1 GGCDTVRTLTLT
13 VNALKTSTQTIAVC
27 NNQLPYTW
35 LGHVFAGANTIT
47 DTVASTKGGCDTVRT
62 LTLTVNA
69 LKTSTQTIAVCNN
82 QLPYTWLGHVF
93 AGAKTIT
100 YTTLFRSG
108 GCDTVRTL
116 TLTVNALKTSTQT
129 IAVCNNQ
136 LPYTWLGH
144 VFAGA
149 NTLTDTVASTTGG
162 CDTVRKLTLTVNA
175 LKTSTQTIAVC
186 NNQLPYTWLGH
197 VFNAAGSLT
206 DTVASTTGG
215 CHTVTTLPYTTI
227 FRSTSTQTIAVCNN
241 QLPYTWLGHVFNAA
255 GSLTDTV
262 ASTTGGCDTV
272 RTLTLTVNALKTST
286 QTIAVCNNQLP
297 YTWLGHVFKEANTL
311 TDTVASTTGGCDTVR
326 TLTLTVNTLNSSN
339 LTIAVCNNQLPYTWL
354 GHVFNGANT
363 LTDTVASTT
372 GGCDTVRTLTLTVNA
387 LKTSTQNIAV
397 CNNQLP
403 YTWLDHVFAGANTIT
418 DTVASTTDRCDTVTT
433 LTLIVIQ
440 VDLSI

>member
-1 GGCDTVRTLTLT
+1 MKRSTDIIAVCNNQLPYTWLGHVFAGANTITDTVASTTGGCDTVRTLTLT

-47 DTVASTKGGCDTVRT
+47 DTVASTTGGCDKVRRSTWRVKELKTLTKNITVSKNQLPYTWLGHVFKAANTITDTVASTTCGCDTVRT

-93 AGAKTIT
+93 AGANTIT
-100 YTTLFRSG
+100 DTVASTTG

-149 NTLTDTVASTTGG
+149 NTITDTVASTTGG
-162 CDTVRKLTLTVNA
+162 CDTVRTLTLTVNA
-175 LKTSTQTIAVC
+175 LKTSTKTIAVC
-186 NNQLPYTWLGH
+186 NSKLPYTWLGH

-215 CHTVTTLPYTTI
+215 CDTVRTLTLTVNALK
-227 FRSTSTQTIAVCNN
+227 TSTQTIAVCNN

-297 YTWLGHVFKEANTL
+297 YTWLGHVFAGANTI

-326 TLTLTVNTLNSSN
+326 TLTLTVK
-339 LTIAVCNNQLPYTWL
+339 I
-354 GHVFNGANT
+354 
-363 LTDTVASTT
+363 
-372 GGCDTVRTLTLTVNA
+372 VRTSR
-387 LKTSTQNIAV
+387 KNIAV

-403 YTWLDHVFAGANTIT
+403 YT
-418 DTVASTTDRCDTVTT
+418 
-433 LTLIVIQ
+433 
-440 VDLSI
+440 